1 MEVNLE
7 MKACFNSCPRLVQ
20 VILLLI
26 PVVNWIVEILVR
38 GDEFL
43 HTKGLIDLVM
53 LILAVLSVGI
63 LGWVDLVWS
72 LLFKHLIFAK

>member
-7 MKACFNSCPRLVQ
+7 MKAWFNSCSRLVQ

-26 PVVNWIVEILVR
+26 PVVNWFVEILVR